1 MNENEAI
8 NAKQKCSILKIVS
21 RKSKH
26 LLRNLKAAMQRM
38 LLCSMSAVPS
48 WSQHDPHC
56 ALLEDS
62 VLAHQI
68 DDSEWTEQGCNSPH
82 GKEWMPDEVGDWAK
96 NVEGILEDMSSI
108 LKENISLA
116 EKFSH

>member
-1 MNENEAI
+1 MLHPEDSFKEEQTFIEKFASGDAKDVIVLNVSGAI
-8 NAKQKCSILKIVS
+8 MVTTRST
-21 RKSKH
+21 
-26 LLRNLKAAMQRM
+26 
-38 LLCSMSAVPS
+38 LCTA
-48 WSQHDPHC
+48 
-56 ALLEDS
+56 EDS

-82 GKEWMPDEVGDWAK
+82 GKEWMQDEVGDWAK

-116 EKFSH
+116 ENFSH